1 MIYKILNLLFFSYL
15 TVLAQDKDTLYSLS
29 VDVGGGY
36 LRYITSLDYESLDQ
50 NGFSGTVR
58 VMWHP
63 EHLLSLGV
71 ETGYQYLYSINP
83 KITTVEFGTSEA
95 KASMISVPVFAIF
108 SMKVFPELLPNLEV
122 KFGTGVFLLFNR
134 GEIFNEK
141 IKNSLISIG
150 MTTGLSYLH
159 PLNEII
165 ALGGEIKYQNISKM
179 QDSDLTLQFV
189 FSYKFIHW

>member
-1 MIYKILNLLFFSYL
+1 MIYKFLNLLFFSYL
-15 TVLAQDKDTLYSLS
+15 TILAQDKDTLYSLS

-36 LRYITSLDYESLDQ
+36 LRYITTLDYESLDQ

-63 EHLLSLGV
+63 EHLLSLGI
-71 ETGYQYLYSINP
+71 ETGYLYLYSINP
-83 KITTVEFGTSEA
+83 KITTIELGTSEA
-95 KASMISVPVFAIF
+95 KASMISIPVFAIF
-108 SMKVFPELLPNLEV
+108 SMKIFPELLPNLEV
-122 KFGTGVFLLFNR
+122 KFGTGVFLLYNR

-141 IKNSLISIG
+141 IKNSLLSIG

-159 PLNEII
+159 PLNEDI
-165 ALGGEIKYQNISKM
+165 ALGGEIKFQNISKM
-179 QDSDLTLQFV
+179 QDSDLTVQLV